1 MYTYAAA
8 AAAAKSLQSCPTL
21 CDPIDGSPAGS
32 PVPGILQARTLEW
45 VAISFSSAWKWKVKV
60 KTFSRVQLLATPWT
74 AAHQAP
80 PSMDFPGKRTGVG
93 CHCLR
98 LSLFAVHLKLS
109 QHCSLTYKIEGF
121 FFPLKKNIRVD
132 VVICI
137 SLFDLEDLCLDVPL
151 CLFQNHLGFDR
162 YVLQLFLKRHAVI
175 TELPA
180 QVRLGGVCKW
190 LLLTTMLAS
199 PLKVVFVFC

>member
-1 MYTYAAA
+1 M
-8 AAAAKSLQSCPTL
+8 KSP
-21 CDPIDGSPAGS
+21 
-32 PVPGILQARTLEW
+32 
-45 VAISFSSAWKWKVKV
+45 
-60 KTFSRVQLLATPWT
+60 SRVRLLATPWT

-80 PSMDFPGKRTGVG
+80 LSMDFPSKRIGVG

-98 LSLFAVHLKLS
+98 LSPFAVHLKLS
-109 QHCSLTYKIEGF
+109 QHCLLTYKIEGF
-121 FFPLKKNIRVD
+121 YFFFLKKNIHVD

-137 SLFDLEDLCLDVPL
+137 SLFDLKDLCLDVPL
-151 CLFQNHLGFDR
+151 CLFRNHLGFDR

-180 QVRLGGVCKW
+180 QVRPGGVCKL
-190 LLLTTMLAS
+190 LLLTTMLGS